1 MVAGKSRVA
10 ESLSAKISRSVATS
24 ARFPVQH
31 RGSFRA
37 PGAWC
42 PRCPALAIHSVPS
55 TVDRDPALFDLILRS
70 QQGDESA
77 LVALMHRC
85 RERLA
90 ALLHWRVDAAS
101 RGRQVDDDLVNE
113 VLAYAARSMSGKTF
127 ESSGAY
133 FNWLATIASSKVID
147 QKRRD
152 SAEKRGGGRE
162 RPFADFHSSSLG
174 LAAFS
179 ADQTTPSEAAQRNE
193 ILARLPSAIA
203 SLSPSEHR
211 AYDLVVLCGMSRE
224 EAAREMGIEES
235 SLRGYLTRATTKI
248 TAILDLG

>member
-1 MVAGKSRVA
+1 M
-10 ESLSAKISRSVATS
+10 
-24 ARFPVQH
+24 
-31 RGSFRA
+31 
-37 PGAWC
+37 
-42 PRCPALAIHSVPS
+42 
-55 TVDRDPALFDLILRS
+55 DRDPALFDLIRRS

-101 RGRQVDDDLVNE
+101 RGRQIDDDLVNE

-133 FNWLATIASSKVID
+133 INWLATIASSKVID
-147 QKRRD
+147 QKRRA

-162 RPFADFHSSSLG
+162 RPFADLHSSSLG